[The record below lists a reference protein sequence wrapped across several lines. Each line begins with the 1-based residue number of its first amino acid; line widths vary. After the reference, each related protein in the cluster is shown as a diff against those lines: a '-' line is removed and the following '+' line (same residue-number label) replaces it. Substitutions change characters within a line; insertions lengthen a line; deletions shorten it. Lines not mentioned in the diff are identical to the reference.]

1 MRRPTMAPDEQMEAI
16 ELQTILNAGLSGR
29 PPERLLE
36 GRIEQVIVAATEVLG
51 VEGVGLVLQDES
63 NTLRVVGA
71 AGRGTAALE
80 DAQIELHLGPCLD
93 SFAARATISVADL
106 ADSPAYRSLWDRVSE
121 SGTRAVLSAPVRV
134 RSVAVG
140 NLDATL
146 RRPHEWSPAEVRAIE
161 AYAGI
166 VGFTLGLTAQATYLG
181 ELSGR
186 LRSRLDLA
194 AGDNV
199 RLD

>member
-1 MRRPTMAPDEQMEAI
+1 MAPDEQMEDPG
-16 ELQTILNAGLSGR
+16 LQTILNAGLSGR
-29 PPERLLE
+29 PPELLLE
-36 GRIEQVIVAATEVLG
+36 GRIEQVIAAATEVLG

-63 NTLRVVGA
+63 KTLRVVGA
-71 AGRGTAALE
+71 AGPGTVALE

-93 SFAARATISVADL
+93 SFAASTTISVADL
-106 ADSPAYRSLWDRVSE
+106 ADSPAYRSLWDRVSG
-121 SGTRAVLSAPVRV
+121 SGTRAVLSAPIRV

-146 RRPHEWSPAEVRAIE
+146 RRPHEWSLEEVRAIE

-166 VGFTLGLTAQATYLG
+166 VGFTLGLAAQATYLG
-181 ELSGR
+181 DLSGR
-186 LRSRLDLA
+186 LRSRLELA
-194 AGDNV
+194 AGGND